1 MKFTVT
7 AICLGGLAFAATSAQ
22 ARIDITYL
30 DRFERTGEME
40 NCIRNNRIK
49 ETKILDNETILFR
62 TVGNT
67 WYLNKLP
74 QSCGGLRIENG
85 FTYSTGGAPLLCS
98 VDVIHTRFRPCGL
111 GQFERIVRKP
121 KDADA
126 GSTTAP

>member
-1 MKFTVT
+1 MKSTVM
-7 AICLGGLAFAATSAQ
+7 AICLGAVLVTVTSAQ

-30 DRFERTGEME
+30 DKFERTGEIE

-74 QSCGGLRIENG
+74 HSCGGLRIENG
-85 FTYSTGGAPLLCS
+85 FAYSTGGAPLLCS
-98 VDVIHTRFRPCGL
+98 VDMIHTRFKPCGL

-121 KDADA
+121 KDDA
-126 GSTTAP
+126 TESTSTP